1 MNPIRES
8 EPVGKKPK
16 LRLLWALVG
25 VVVIS
30 LGVALLIPHPAR
42 SALPSSATEVREYAW
57 DDNFHGD
64 FFRLLKAKMPESDV
78 AAYAARLGLRE
89 RYDTNTHGGL
99 PLNFSGGEKLDWWNP
114 PDSLAGA
121 YFKHEP
127 GKESFVMVGYR
138 DGWVYFIAAAW

>member
-1 MNPIRES
+1 VPS
-8 EPVGKKPK
+8 DCKPK
-16 LRLLWALVG
+16 WRIALVAIA
-25 VVVIS
+25 VVVVVS
-30 LGVALLIPHPAR
+30 TVVALLLPRSAR
-42 SALPSSATEVREYAW
+42 SALPNSATEVREYAW

-64 FFRLLKAKMPESDV
+64 FIRLLKAKMPESEM
-78 AAYAARLGLRE
+78 AAYAARLGLHE
-89 RYDTNTHGGL
+89 RFDATLHSGL

-138 DGWVYFIAAAW
+138 DGWVYFVATAW